1 MNIYTIKFLI
11 KLKNAALARKEIVFT
26 SYNKLSFE
34 LVKCL
39 YKEGFIQSF
48 ELKEIFTSNFEKKY
62 EIKIVLRFFYNKC
75 VLKNIKILSKPSLTK
90 HFSLKD
96 LSKIST
102 KKLVMFIST
111 DKGILTSLD
120 CKKYNLGGIPLF
132 VC

>member
-48 ELKEIFTSNFEKKY
+48 ELKEIFTSNSEKKY

>member
-48 ELKEIFTSNFEKKY
+48 ELKEIFTSNSEKKY

-96 LSKIST
+96 LSKISS

>member
-1 MNIYTIKFLI
+1 MNVYTIKFLI

-26 SYNKLSFE
+26 PYNKLSFE

-48 ELKEIFTSNFEKKY
+48 ELKEIFTSNFEKNY
-62 EIKIVLRFFYNKC
+62 EIKIILRFFYNKC
-75 VLKNIKILSKPSLTK
+75 ILKNIKILSKPSLTK

>member
-132 VC
+132 V

>member
-48 ELKEIFTSNFEKKY
+48 ELKEIFTSSSEKKY

-90 HFSLKD
+90 YFSLKD

-102 KKLVMFIST
+102 KKLVIFIST
-111 DKGILTSLD
+111 SKGILTSLD
-120 CKKYNLGGIPLF
+120 CKKYSLGGIPLF